1 MSGRARL
8 ARYGLWQAFDFVVER
23 AAAIVIILGVYL
35 YLAHLAFGSSP
46 TTPGGAVSPAMLR
59 AVAPLMMK
67 NLLSTTWI
75 MVGLLAANG
84 ISANDRTT
92 GRFRFLFSKP
102 LRVEAFYAQ
111 AFMINVVLASA
122 CLLSSVLLI
131 GRWTSAPA
139 AFVTDSL
146 IVAASGVVG
155 ISGVCFLFSAIWRF
169 DWVATVAVWGAVN
182 LLYVKYPGAT
192 WLKFLPP
199 TNVVGE
205 QIDLLGASLPIEVRP
220 LFWFVA
226 FGLLCFT
233 AGLVTLRR
241 RPLST

>member
-1 MSGRARL
+1 MTGRARL
-8 ARYGLWQAFDFVVER
+8 GRYAPWQAFDFLVER
-23 AAAIVIILGVYL
+23 AAAIVIILSVYL
-35 YLAHLAFGSSP
+35 YLAHIAFGSAP
-46 TTPGGAVSPAMLR
+46 RTPGGAVPPEMLR
-59 AVAPLMMK
+59 AVAPLLMK
-67 NLLSTTWI
+67 NLLSITWI

-111 AFMINVVLASA
+111 AFTINVVLATA
-122 CLLSSVLLI
+122 CLLSTVIVL
-131 GRWTSAPA
+131 GSWTSAPA
-139 AFVTDSL
+139 AFVQDAL

-169 DWVATVAVWGAVN
+169 DWLATVSLWGAVN
-182 LLYVKYPGAT
+182 ILHIKYPGAA
-192 WLKFLPP
+192 WLRFLPP
-199 TNVVGE
+199 TNVIGD

-220 LFWFVA
+220 LLWFVA

-241 RPLST
+241 RSLST